1 MSVNNER
8 IEGVVNAFKKYVKQV
23 VIHSAIDYARMVKKN
38 VVKEVSYNDFAV
50 QKMSLSIY
58 DDDLFFSN
66 KEFEFED
73 IENPKLFSSIGK
85 LTTLEKNILKLDIK
99 GFSNI
104 EIAKRLNTTEKT
116 VRNLKSR
123 AKRKLIDFLGGV

>member
-58 DDDLFFSN
+58 DDDIFFSN

-104 EIAKRLNTTEKT
+104 ETQQK
-116 VRNLKSR
+116 
-123 AKRKLIDFLGGV
+123 KL

>member
-58 DDDLFFSN
+58 DDDIFFSN

-104 EIAKRLNTTEKT
+104 EIAKGLNTTEKT

>member
-58 DDDLFFSN
+58 DDDIFFSN